1 MRVLV
6 MDNQENVAKSAD
18 EMRQDVTSAAENAAD
33 SAKEMGQQTL
43 DAAGNAAEAAKEK
56 GQQTL
61 DAVGNAADSAKDK
74 LTNSLSHQDDAVE
87 GAKKAVTAPLPKAPS
102 LHEQASVRELK
113 ARLEWGEPA
122 LTILDVRDRD
132 SFNKGHITGA
142 MPMSSDQLVD
152 PVQGLSFKRDIYV
165 YGASD
170 AETSQAAQQLRSAGF
185 ENVAELKGGLNAWKA
200 IGGQT
205 DGSEETVTQL
215 TPGAFN
221 VVARLAQHRELQR
234 KAKAV

>member
-1 MRVLV
+1 M
-6 MDNQENVAKSAD
+6 
-18 EMRQDVTSAAENAAD
+18 AAAPLA
-33 SAKEMGQQTL
+33 AKE
-43 DAAGNAAEAAKEK
+43 DDVEAAKK
-56 GQQTL
+56 
-61 DAVGNAADSAKDK
+61 V
-74 LTNSLSHQDDAVE
+74 
-87 GAKKAVTAPLPKAPS
+87 VTAPLPKPPS

-113 ARLEWGEPA
+113 SRLEWGEPA

-132 SFNKGHITGA
+132 TFNKGHITGA
-142 MPMSSDQLVD
+142 MPMPLDQLVD
-152 PVQGLSFKRDIYV
+152 RAQGLSFKRDIYV

-170 AETSQAAQQLRSAGF
+170 EETSQAAQQLRGAGF
-185 ENVAELKGGLNAWKA
+185 WNVAELKGGLNAWKA

-205 DGSEETVTQL
+205 DGSEETVTKL